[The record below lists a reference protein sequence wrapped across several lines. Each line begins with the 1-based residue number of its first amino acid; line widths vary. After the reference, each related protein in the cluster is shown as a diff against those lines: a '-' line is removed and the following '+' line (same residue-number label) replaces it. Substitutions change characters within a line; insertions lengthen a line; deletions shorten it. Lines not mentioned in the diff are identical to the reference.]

1 MLEES
6 MGPLS
11 RCRRRSRPL
20 VLGALM
26 GRLRAV
32 STLAPAAAIGLLAT
46 ASDAGAQAV
55 DGRPWLGVQMDSDAQ
70 GPGVR
75 VGHVVR
81 GSPAEKAGIREGD
94 RIVRVGG
101 AAVTRSSDVVRIVSG
116 HSVGETLE
124 IALLRGGHVGQPGQ
138 ASQPIPPAQVTL
150 ARFPSQD
157 EMVRMDLVGTFAP
170 TWKDVETVNG
180 AFPPSIDAVRGRVVL
195 LDFWATW
202 CAPCRIVAPKL
213 GILQSRYG
221 AQGLSVLGVSTEDAQ
236 DVALYAQRTAMRYAV
251 AVDRHAETTRSYG
264 VMSLPTVVVIDRRG
278 VVRDVAIGYDST
290 EDARLEGLVRTL
302 LAEPPP
308 SPAP

>member
-1 MLEES
+1 
-6 MGPLS
+6 
-11 RCRRRSRPL
+11 
-20 VLGALM
+20 
-26 GRLRAV
+26 
-32 STLAPAAAIGLLAT
+32 
-46 ASDAGAQAV
+46 
-55 DGRPWLGVQMDSDAQ
+55 MDSDAQ

-94 RIVRVGG
+94 RILRVAG
-101 AAVTRSSDVVRIVSG
+101 AAVARGSDVVRSVSG
-116 HSVGETLE
+116 HTVGETLE
-124 IALLRGGHVGQPGQ
+124 VAFLRGEQANVPGPAAQPGQ
-138 ASQPIPPAQVTL
+138 KSQLAQVTL
-150 ARFPSQD
+150 ARFPSQE

-170 TWKDVETVNG
+170 TWKDVETVSG
-180 AFPPSIDAVRGRVVL
+180 TFPPSIDSLRGRVIL

-213 GILQSRYG
+213 GMLQGRYG

-264 VMSLPTVVVIDRRG
+264 VVSLPTVVVIDRRG
-278 VVRDVAIGYDST
+278 VVRDVAIGYDSS

-308 SPAP
+308 ASAQ